1 VGGVAG
7 LCGGWSFKLSFPEAG
22 LMTAVG
28 GSSTASIPTVW
39 PPVPGRDAAAPS
51 GDLLKSVCHAFI
63 ANCFGMRAR
72 HGSFDD
78 PPDLFVLVGLDQYV
92 IAALLQDIQP
102 ERGVTKA

>member
-1 VGGVAG
+1 
-7 LCGGWSFKLSFPEAG
+7 
-22 LMTAVG
+22 
-28 GSSTASIPTVW
+28 
-39 PPVPGRDAAAPS
+39 
-51 GDLLKSVCHAFI
+51 
-63 ANCFGMRAR
+63 MRAR